1 VAAVDR
7 YPWMFRAAAV
17 VYLLLGLSMAWR
29 HGLTDYDPPHRLW
42 GIGIGVLLL
51 LVGVFLFGRRRWAVG
66 LSAIGAAV
74 IAMAAAVAAPMMH
87 GPVILAFA
95 FVAIVFGLYAAMAGR
110 ALLQR
115 PEGR

>member
-1 VAAVDR
+1 MTAVDR

-29 HGLTDYDPPHRLW
+29 YGLTDYDPAHRAW
-42 GIGIGVLLL
+42 GIGMGVLLL

-66 LSAIGAAV
+66 LSAVGAAF
-74 IAMAAAVAAPMMH
+74 IAIAAAVAAPVMH

-95 FVAIVFGLYAAMAGR
+95 LVAILFGVYAAMAGR
-110 ALLQR
+110 ALLQPQQQR
-115 PEGR
+115 